1 MSHGY
6 SLRPNANGRRG
17 RKSTDIPEN
26 ISSAS
31 TCNAGQGE
39 ADTIDEPEGRPVEA
53 DKGPANPPAL
63 SSVHKKP
70 AIPQHCD
77 GQRLD
82 AWRQRG
88 IASSST
94 ITTCKGPTRYW
105 VERPPETSEA
115 IQEGRRR
122 VEAKHRLEV
131 VCIQREQLE
140 RRYRQDL
147 SGLHDRIAM
156 LRGECEEEVA
166 RARLRWV
173 RTCAI
178 ERGEAVEA
186 DEEEEEEEGE
196 GEGEEG
202 EIECDEEGGRLCLCS
217 YGDVVVE

>member
-1 MSHGY
+1 
-6 SLRPNANGRRG
+6 
-17 RKSTDIPEN
+17 
-26 ISSAS
+26 
-31 TCNAGQGE
+31 
-39 ADTIDEPEGRPVEA
+39 
-53 DKGPANPPAL
+53 
-63 SSVHKKP
+63 
-70 AIPQHCD
+70 
-77 GQRLD
+77 
-82 AWRQRG
+82 
-88 IASSST
+88 
-94 ITTCKGPTRYW
+94 